1 MLKYELMLFVNQ
13 LNTHSNDIDS
23 CAPLTVRLAEKDTL
37 GMGLWLWIRAGLY
50 AEGRHASGKYLM
62 FEVCFNIVLRVT

>member
-1 MLKYELMLFVNQ
+1 MFVNQ

-23 CAPLTVRLAEKDTL
+23 CAPLTNCTTREKDTAYRDCSVL
-37 GMGLWLWIRAGLY
+37 RVGLY
-50 AEGRHASGKYLM
+50 GRHASGKYLM

>member
-23 CAPLTVRLAEKDTL
+23 CAPLTVRLTEEKDTSIPSVTAP
-37 GMGLWLWIRAGLY
+37 WVSNS
-50 AEGRHASGKYLM
+50 RHASGKYLM